1 VKKKAA
7 EVRAVETEAS
17 GKAEGA
23 AGAAALSTDPALH
36 VDLRSPPKAS
46 D

>member
-1 VKKKAA
+1 LVKKKAA
-7 EVRAVETEAS
+7 EARAVETEAS
-17 GKAEGA
+17 GKAEGL
-23 AGAAALSTDPALH
+23 AAALSTDPALH